1 MHCKL
6 WGSLNCLCSMLP
18 WGSTKSVS
26 INIIFIFSI
35 TMCRGT
41 EVVSKRGKI
50 EESREKRSTK
60 KVGGVGVRGQQTR
73 MGARWHWTKWAG
85 LSACDIHMFKARPAP
100 RIKIILCRSMVQRTL
115 KGKVLIPQHTIWK
128 AFIFGFGIYLG
139 TFLYDLDMFQGC
151 NSEWT
156 VYPLTR
162 ISDKKGLRSPTHLP

>member
-1 MHCKL
+1 
-6 WGSLNCLCSMLP
+6 MLP

-73 MGARWHWTKWAG
+73 MGARWH
-85 LSACDIHMFKARPAP
+85 
-100 RIKIILCRSMVQRTL
+100 
-115 KGKVLIPQHTIWK
+115 
-128 AFIFGFGIYLG
+128 
-139 TFLYDLDMFQGC
+139 
-151 NSEWT
+151 
-156 VYPLTR
+156 
-162 ISDKKGLRSPTHLP
+162 